1 MQACPYLH
9 TGMKN
14 TNTFLRLAVLLLSF
28 GLMAAGCGIF
38 ETRTPEEPGAGSGSG
53 FQQPD
58 RAEVVI
64 RNLQSAIAGLNTLNY
79 MRSLSED
86 GFSFT
91 PSASAF
97 DNDPQIWQNW
107 SRQSEENYFNNMRG
121 SAQNQSGHALVLSDE
136 ERTPLPTGGERYTAT
151 YSLTIFH
158 NRTGQGIPTVA
169 SGTFI
174 MDLVQGDD
182 GLWSVQNWTDSAG
195 GSQFTWSDFK
205 VTFSRD

>member
-1 MQACPYLH
+1 
-9 TGMKN
+9 MKN
-14 TNTFLRLAVLLLSF
+14 FERHFISLVLFLALALSTT
-28 GLMAAGCGIF
+28 ACGIF
-38 ETRTPEEPGAGSGSG
+38 ETRTPEEPGGGAGSG

-79 MRSLSED
+79 MRSLNEQN
-86 GFSFT
+86 FSFI

-97 DNDPQIWQNW
+97 DNDPIIWQNW
-107 SRQSEENYFNNMRG
+107 SRQSEEIYFNNMRA
-121 SAQNQSGHALVLSDE
+121 SAQNQTGHALVLSNE
-136 ERTPLPTGGERYTAT
+136 ERTPLPNGGERFTAS

-182 GLWSVQNWTDSAG
+182 GLWSVESWTDSAG